1 MEEEEKG
8 NTKTKEEIEAEISRA
23 MRARVEDFKEQADSL
38 TLEGVRRAL
47 EKDLSMKAFS
57 LDVHKRFIKQCLEK
71 FFYGPEDESVSKS
84 SEKIAVEADQS
95 MNEEAPV
102 KSEDLL
108 SEETRNDG
116 SILEKKSLGSP
127 TLVGNDPSEHGSDK
141 DQDSELNEDII
152 RKAIKERAD
161 HFRAN
166 SETITLSG
174 VRRILEADL
183 KLARNTLDAY
193 KSFISSELD
202 EVLTPPESV
211 KVSNGAKKRGLKKS
225 SQSTDSPRARKGS
238 KRVRKSSDSSDSD
251 DYSSGEEET
260 KELVRRPKKKV
271 AKEPKTSTKGNVKQK
286 KSTEETRPTSLK
298 KKKSVESD
306 SNKNSERDSEGSE
319 EEGDSH
325 SSAEG
330 IKKREIPTQSAYGKQ
345 VEHLKSII
353 KSCGMGVPPSVY
365 RRAKQA
371 PESKREAYLIKELED
386 ILEKEGL
393 STNPSEK
400 EIKAVKKKKERAK
413 ELEGIDMSNIVS
425 STRRRSTSSF
435 IPPPKPK
442 VLVESEDDEEE
453 GDDEEDEE
461 DEEDAE
467 NEEDT
472 DDGNDDGGESS
483 EASDEGGED
492 ESD

>member
-8 NTKTKEEIEAEISRA
+8 KTKTREEIEAEISQA

-47 EKDLSMKAFS
+47 EKDLGLKAFS

-71 FFYGPEDESVSKS
+71 FFYGPEDESISKS
-84 SEKIAVEADQS
+84 SEKLSVEADQAV
-95 MNEEAPV
+95 NEETPV
-102 KSEDLL
+102 KSENLL
-108 SEETRNDG
+108 EETGNG
-116 SILEKKSLGSP
+116 SSILEEKSRGSP
-127 TLVGNDPSEHGSDK
+127 ALVGNEPSDQVNDK
-141 DQDSELNEDII
+141 DQDIELNEDII

-174 VRRILEADL
+174 VRRILEGDL

-193 KSFISSELD
+193 KSFISHELD
-202 EVLTPPESV
+202 EVLTPPESA
-211 KVSNGAKKRGLKKS
+211 KASNGAKKRDLKK
-225 SQSTDSPRARKGS
+225 STDSPRARKGS
-238 KRVRKSSDSSDSD
+238 KRARKSSDSSDSD
-251 DYSSGEEET
+251 DFLSGDEET
-260 KELVRRPKKKV
+260 EEVVGRPKKKMT
-271 AKEPKTSTKGNVKQK
+271 KELKANTKENA
-286 KSTEETRPTSLK
+286 K
-298 KKKSVESD
+298 KKKSQEESKSTSSKKKKSAEPG
-306 SNKNSERDSEGSE
+306 SNKNSESDSEGSSG
-319 EEGDSH
+319 EGDSH
-325 SSAEG
+325 SSQEG
-330 IKKREIPTQSAYGKQ
+330 SKKREKPTQSVYGKQ

-353 KSCGMGVPPSVY
+353 KSCGMSVPPSVY

-371 PESKREAYLIKELED
+371 PESKRESYLIKELED

-425 STRRRSTSSF
+425 STRRRTTSSY

-442 VLVESEDDEEE
+442 VVVESEDDEEE

-472 DDGNDDGGESS
+472 DDGHDDGGESS